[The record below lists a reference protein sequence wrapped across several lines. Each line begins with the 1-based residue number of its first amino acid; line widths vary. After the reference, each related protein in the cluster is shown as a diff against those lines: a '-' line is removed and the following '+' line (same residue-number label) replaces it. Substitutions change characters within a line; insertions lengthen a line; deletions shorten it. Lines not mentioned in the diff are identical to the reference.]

1 MVRPGALVTVA
12 VRAGTRVRL
21 LVVGVSAAAAVGAL
35 AVVGLGEAAVYYRTP
50 TEVLEQPPSLGD
62 RLRLGGLVL
71 PGSVRSDGTTVRFE
85 LSDGVTGLSVVHRGD
100 PSGVFQEGQGAV
112 VEGVLDADGSF
123 RSDLVMVKHSN
134 EYRAQDRP

>member
-1 MVRPGALVTVA
+1 MTAATLSTHR
-12 VRAGTRVRL
+12 RL

-50 TEVLEQPPSLGD
+50 TEVLEQPTAAGE

-85 LSDGVTGLSVVHRGD
+85 LSDGVTGVAVVHRGD

-134 EYRAQDRP
+134 EYTAEDRR